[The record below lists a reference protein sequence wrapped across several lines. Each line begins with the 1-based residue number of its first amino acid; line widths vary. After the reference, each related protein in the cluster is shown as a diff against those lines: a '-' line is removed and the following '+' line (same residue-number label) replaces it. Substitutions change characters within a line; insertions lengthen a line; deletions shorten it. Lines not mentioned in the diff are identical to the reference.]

1 MQMAFCFDGFVLNVT
16 QTLIIFFPEIAIF
29 FVLSYADLQ
38 NLYENVMSRLIFGI
52 LSSHGRCSII
62 ASFFTK
68 CIHSNSS
75 LFFCFFLHI

>member
-52 LSSHGRCSII
+52 LSSHG
-62 ASFFTK
+62 
-68 CIHSNSS
+68 
-75 LFFCFFLHI
+75 

>member
-1 MQMAFCFDGFVLNVT
+1 MQMTFCFDGFVLNVT

-52 LSSHGRCSII
+52 LSSHG
-62 ASFFTK
+62 
-68 CIHSNSS
+68 
-75 LFFCFFLHI
+75 